1 MFVPLPDK
9 SILKG
14 DLNWYFFCPIEKKYL
29 AGDRKKRSTEVGHW
43 KVTGNDRPVHYDKK
57 MVGSIKT
64 LIFHMGKAPGKR
76 TDWVMHEYRL
86 DKKFLAERGFAQV
99 MRCYLSFFSM
109 ILLSVDAFFV

>member
-1 MFVPLPDK
+1 
-9 SILKG
+9 
-14 DLNWYFFCPIEKKYL
+14 
-29 AGDRKKRSTEVGHW
+29 
-43 KVTGNDRPVHYDKK
+43 